1 MQPNN
6 EILIDYLDSRLSP
19 EETAAFEAM
28 VQKDTR
34 LAVEL
39 EYLKLALSTVRL
51 NAIHEKVS
59 AIRQSLETNRAVEKQ
74 SPAIVRRMSTVSMRV
89 AAIAVLIIGITVLY
103 KYISVNDQAVYNKQF
118 MGYELNNTRGPIPKD
133 AESEAYQNKKWNE
146 VTALYHAQN
155 VNSNKSVFLAAM
167 AEMQLHHF
175 PQAVALFENILNSGT
190 GDHSFREESEYYVAL
205 AYLMNHEEDKSI
217 NMLNKIKS
225 DPRHT
230 YYPLA
235 SRISTIDLKII
246 ALKK

>member
-6 EILIDYLDSRLSP
+6 ELLIDYLDNRLSP
-19 EETAAFEAM
+19 AETAAVEAM
-28 VQKDTR
+28 VQKDIS
-34 LAVEL
+34 LAGEL

-51 NAIHEKVS
+51 NAIDEKVS
-59 AIRQSLETNRAVEKQ
+59 VIRQSLETNRIVNKQ
-74 SPAIVRRMSTVSMRV
+74 SPAVVRRMYTISMRV
-89 AAIAVLIIGITVLY
+89 AALALLMMGIAVLY
-103 KYISVNDQAVYNKQF
+103 KYISVNDQSVYNKHF
-118 MGYELNNTRGPIPKD
+118 TGYELDNTRGPLTKD

-146 VTALYHAQN
+146 VVALYHAQN
-155 VNSNKSVFLAAM
+155 INSNKSAFLAAM

-175 PQAVALFENILNSGT
+175 PQAVTLFETILNAGT
-190 GDHSFREESEYYVAL
+190 GDRSFREESEYYVAL

-217 NMLNKIKS
+217 SMLNKIKS

-235 SRISTIDLKII
+235 SGLSVIDLKII